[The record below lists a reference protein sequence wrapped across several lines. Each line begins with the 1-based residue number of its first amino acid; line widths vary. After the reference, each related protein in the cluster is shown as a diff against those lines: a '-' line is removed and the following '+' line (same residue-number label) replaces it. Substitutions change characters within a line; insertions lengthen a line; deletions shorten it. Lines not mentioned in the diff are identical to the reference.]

1 MACLADMEFQ
11 FECVLEFDR
20 RNRTFIQHFECFFY
34 MNTCGLPCSLHF
46 KMADNRETSDVTPT
60 TKAKKFNWNEDDVEK
75 LIDLYEARPCLWDI
89 ADPTYSKRDIKE
101 KAL

>member
-1 MACLADMEFQ
+1 
-11 FECVLEFDR
+11 
-20 RNRTFIQHFECFFY
+20 
-34 MNTCGLPCSLHF
+34 
-46 KMADNRETSDVTPT
+46 MADNRETSEVTPT

-101 KAL
+101 S